1 MSETDFNSL
10 AVWLN
15 KQYPNETLKMW
26 KFITDQNDQEFY
38 IETGS
43 KESSLYTYIVMTQ
56 FLERSSFK
64 NPKGLERMSDRE
76 RQSRFRLV
84 YPSKK

>member
-38 IETGS
+38 VETGS
-43 KESSLYTYIVMTQ
+43 KESSLYTYIVMSQ
-56 FLERSSFK
+56 FK
-64 NPKGLERMSDRE
+64 
-76 RQSRFRLV
+76 
-84 YPSKK
+84 